1 MTIALGTLLALLGLT
16 MIALTIARGGG
27 PFTIGI
33 LVGLAF
39 TALGCARVY
48 LAAGPRSPRRP

>member
-1 MTIALGTLLALLGLT
+1 
-16 MIALTIARGGG
+16 MIVLTIARGGG
-27 PFTIGI
+27 PLTLGI

-39 TALGCARVY
+39 TVLGCARVY